1 MLHPNDAGD
10 ELMANAIDLTLFDPA
25 SESHATAGGA
35 APRTAGGAPDLGGVC
50 WSTPV
55 TKETTE

>member
-1 MLHPNDAGD
+1 
-10 ELMANAIDLTLFDPA
+10 MANAIDLTLFDPA

-35 APRTAGGAPDLGGVC
+35 APRTVWGAPDPGGVC
-50 WSTPV
+50 SSTPV